1 MSFGVVFRAQIFS
14 FYSENSKGAKS
25 SFNSSEIS
33 QIETNSLV
41 DQGNLIIDALQND
54 SLYSHLFFIYALLI
68 VSLFLYGISD
78 RFFISNSYELEYP
91 ILVFF
96 LHICAILLMSVHN
109 LIEFVLA
116 IEIITLGSYGLTAY
130 ERTNRFSTFAG
141 VQYFVIGSVP
151 SGLLILS
158 IALIYKI

>member
-1 MSFGVVFRAQIFS
+1 MSFGVIFRGQMFS
-14 FYSENSKGAKS
+14 FYFENSKFKKDNLATIS
-25 SFNSSEIS
+25 NDSEIEN
-33 QIETNSLV
+33 I
-41 DQGNLIIDALQND
+41 DQGSLIIDALQND

-91 ILVFF
+91 ILIFF
-96 LHICAILLMSVHN
+96 LHIGAILLMSVHT

>member
-1 MSFGVVFRAQIFS
+1 MKKILLYKHYKTILCLAIF
-14 FYSENSKGAKS
+14 
-25 SFNSSEIS
+25 
-33 QIETNSLV
+33 
-41 DQGNLIIDALQND
+41 
-54 SLYSHLFFIYALLI
+54 FFIYALLI

-78 RFFISNSYELEYP
+78 RFFISNSYELEFP

-96 LHICAILLMSVHN
+96 LHIGAVLLISVHT

-130 ERTNRFSTFAG
+130 ERNNRFSTFAG

-158 IALIYKI
+158 IALIYKV

>member
-1 MSFGVVFRAQIFS
+1 MSFGVIFRAQMFS
-14 FYSENSKGAKS
+14 FYFENSKFKKDNISDTS
-25 SFNSSEIS
+25 SSLEIDAT
-33 QIETNSLV
+33 E
-41 DQGNLIIDALQND
+41 QGSLIIDALQND

-96 LHICAILLMSVHN
+96 LHIGAILLMSVHN